1 MFISKTKPHETK
13 RKRMKQKNW
22 SWDFVA
28 VPQRASIPTHSLE
41 NCWLSG
47 GCNFSTFCYPKVSS
61 FSLFGDLVTK
71 HSHFDPKFPADLS
84 KVFFKVVWSMQPTG
98 HSCNSNKEV
107 SFTGWKCGKF
117 MKIWSE
123 IHPLIILWY
132 TWMGIC
138 KTRGTISATNMKKTK
153 WLEVQKPHVPSKRIY
168 QDSLFLVHRAELLE
182 QQHLL
187 GWYCCRQ
194 WCDRFRPDQ
203 NVKFGRLNKLKCRI
217 GQSMNKA
224 WGNCW
229 C

>member
-28 VPQRASIPTHSLE
+28 VPQRASIPRHSLE

-61 FSLFGDLVTK
+61 FSLFGDLVNK
-71 HSHFDPKFPADLS
+71 HSHFDPNFPADLS
-84 KVFFKVVWSMQPTG
+84 KVFFKVVWSMQSTG

-107 SFTGWKCGKF
+107 SFTAWKCGKF
-117 MKIWSE
+117 MNIWSDQWSSD
-123 IHPLIILWY
+123 ILGWGFARHGEPSPQQ
-132 TWMGIC
+132 TW
-138 KTRGTISATNMKKTK
+138 KKQNDSRLKNLTC
-153 WLEVQKPHVPSKRIY
+153 LSKRIY
-168 QDSLFLVHRAELLE
+168 QASLFLVHRAELLE

-224 WGNCW
+224 RGNCW